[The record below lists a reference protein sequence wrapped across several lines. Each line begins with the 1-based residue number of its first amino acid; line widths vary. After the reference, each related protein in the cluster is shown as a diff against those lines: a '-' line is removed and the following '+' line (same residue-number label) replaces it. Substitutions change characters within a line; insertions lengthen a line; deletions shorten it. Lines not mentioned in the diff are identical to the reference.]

1 MSGGLEGMESLRA
14 KFKQLKGEEAQKIFK
29 SAAGA
34 GAKVIRLEVQKGA
47 QGIDDPDTRETIAKN
62 VAQRAKGKRYLP
74 ANAVGVRV
82 GIKGGAKAQQGGKKA
97 ATTNQGGQTYHW
109 RFVEF
114 GTKKMPAQPFM
125 RPAMA
130 ASTDKATAAFVD
142 SAKKRL
148 DAALRKK

>member
-14 KFKQLKGEEAQKIFK
+14 KFKQLKGGEAQKIFK

-47 QGIDDPDTRETIAKN
+47 QGIDDPDTRENIAKN
-62 VAQRAKGKRYLP
+62 IVQRAKGKRYLP

-97 ATTNQGGQTYHW
+97 ATTNPGGQTYHW

-142 SAKKRL
+142 RAKKRL

>member
-1 MSGGLEGMESLRA
+1 MSNELDGMDALRA
-14 KFKQLKGEEAQKIFK
+14 KFKQLNGAEAQKIFK

-34 GAKVIRLEVQKGA
+34 GAKVIRLEVQRGA
-47 QGIDDPDTRETIAKN
+47 QRIDDPATRENIAKN
-62 VAQRAKGKRYLP
+62 IAQRAKGKRYLP

-97 ATTNQGGQTYHW
+97 ATTNPGGQTYHW

-130 ASTDKATAAFVD
+130 ATTSRAQAAFVEQ
-142 SAKKRL
+142 AKKRL